1 LRKSK
6 FLLITIFASVLL
18 IVGCGNNNNDK
29 SKRSVES
36 RDEPTISADVE
47 DPDGSPYYGA
57 GYGLL
62 DFDLEI
68 DVDGK
73 DAIDI
78 NYEVN
83 KQNDKFEAEYKNN
96 IENFHLKDEDAMNAI
111 HEFFMDVQISKKRSN
126 EEVIREILEYLNI
139 EGYSKFDL
147 EVTFDDNT
155 TLTIEETN

>member
-1 LRKSK
+1 MRKSK
-6 FLLITIFASVLL
+6 FLMITIFASVLL
-18 IVGCGNNNNDK
+18 TAGCGKENGK
-29 SKRSVES
+29 SSVES
-36 RDEPTISADVE
+36 RDEPTMSSDVE
-47 DPDGSPYYGA
+47 DKGGSLQYGA

-83 KQNDKFEAEYKNN
+83 KQNDTFEAEYENN
-96 IENFHLKDEDAMNAI
+96 IENFHLRDEDAMNAI
-111 HEFFMDVQISKKRSN
+111 HEFFMDIKIAKDRPK
-126 EEVIREILEYLNI
+126 EYITREILEFLNI

-155 TLTIEETN
+155 TFTIQETN